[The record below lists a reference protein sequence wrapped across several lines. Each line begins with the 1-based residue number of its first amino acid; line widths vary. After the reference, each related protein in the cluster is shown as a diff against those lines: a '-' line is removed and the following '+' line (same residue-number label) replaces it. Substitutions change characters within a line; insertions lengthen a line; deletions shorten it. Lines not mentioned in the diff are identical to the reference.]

1 MDNDQ
6 RIGMVSILVMRQCD
20 RCRQSQFCLTHLG
33 EHVEWFKTTP
43 KSGALYDSSGWGEWG
58 VVWPSERPRGK
69 LRSAV
74 MIRFVQWFDLV
85 YYLQCDETTDDCGKH
100 DVACD
105 ESGDRGSPGMIDG
118 MMNFHVSQPDVTIM
132 INAISALYLLTRT
145 HDSLGHSDS
154 PLGCRLFF
162 DVQL

>member
-1 MDNDQ
+1 MGNDQ

-20 RCRQSQFCLTHLG
+20 RCRRSQFCLTHLG

-43 KSGALYDSSGWGEWG
+43 KSGALYDSSGWGECG
-58 VVWPSERPRGK
+58 VVWPSERPGGK
-69 LRSAV
+69 RRSAV

-85 YYLQCDETTDDCGKH
+85 YSSAMRLPMIAVSMTLLVMKAAIVE
-100 DVACD
+100 
-105 ESGDRGSPGMIDG
+105 SPGMIDG

-132 INAISALYLLTRT
+132 INAISALYLLTMSMIRLVILT
-145 HDSLGHSDS
+145 P